1 MCCMQIL
8 STALAQ
14 AEARDDEGALAAVLW
29 EVAYNLLT
37 GWEGPRFK
45 ISRFLDLVS
54 RVSCMSHVKLAK
66 WQ

>member
-1 MCCMQIL
+1 MQIL
-8 STALAQ
+8 SAALAQ
-14 AEARDDEGALAAVLW
+14 AEAHNDEGTLAAMLW
-29 EVAYNLLT
+29 EVAYNMLT

-54 RVSCMSHVKLAK
+54 RVSCMSHLKLAK